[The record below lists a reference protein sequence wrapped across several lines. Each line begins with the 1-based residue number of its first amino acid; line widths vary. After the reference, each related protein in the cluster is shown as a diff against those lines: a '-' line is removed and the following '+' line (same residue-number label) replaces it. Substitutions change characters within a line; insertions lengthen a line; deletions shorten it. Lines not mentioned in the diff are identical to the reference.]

1 MAGRRTGR
9 LVVLIVLSG
18 LLSPVSS
25 ARAAGAAAGDAAYTV
40 ICNGDSNTQALAF
53 VSVQENWCE
62 LLGEQPGVVTIN
74 RGVGASGIVSNGLRT
89 FGVPL
94 WAGFY
99 TAYELAGVDPFYV
112 LSHGAATWGRRPTFD
127 PLPAYDAVILAYGTN
142 DLTAYGYSV
151 SAVFK
156 AIKRTRRRF
165 RRAGADV
172 FVATVPPIFRRDGT
186 PSGDDAVIRELN
198 DRIRR
203 AFPGGYV
210 EFYEGMTYPDDY
222 SDSTHMNAHGHAK
235 RAAAVLRRL
244 LDEAPASPASPPRR

>member
-62 LLGEQPGVVTIN
+62 LVGEQPGVVTIN
-74 RGVGASGIVSNGLRT
+74 RGVG
-89 FGVPL
+89 
-94 WAGFY
+94 
-99 TAYELAGVDPFYV
+99 
-112 LSHGAATWGRRPTFD
+112 
-127 PLPAYDAVILAYGTN
+127 
-142 DLTAYGYSV
+142 
-151 SAVFK
+151 
-156 AIKRTRRRF
+156 RRRF